1 MNNSSVCKLPHITI
15 LPIINN
21 NNKNDTNEK
30 LSLVHPDYFNGFLS
44 KNEKKSILVK
54 IKNIP
59 IITKNNKVFY
69 NMSSNNEDVLFP
81 KIYL

>member
-1 MNNSSVCKLPHITI
+1 MNNSSDCKLPHVTV

-21 NNKNDTNEK
+21 KNDNNEK

-44 KNEKKSILVK
+44 KTEKKSIIVK

-69 NMSSNNEDVLFP
+69 NMSSNN
-81 KIYL
+81 